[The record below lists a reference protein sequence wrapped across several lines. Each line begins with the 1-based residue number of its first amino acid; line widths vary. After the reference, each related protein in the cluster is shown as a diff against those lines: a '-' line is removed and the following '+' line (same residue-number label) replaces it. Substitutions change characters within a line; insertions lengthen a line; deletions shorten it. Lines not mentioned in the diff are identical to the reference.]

1 MKAFLKFHL
10 SLIYIL
16 NVCLE
21 SNSISIY
28 FNSDLY
34 SRELLDEYLS
44 RALGVE
50 LEKGRLT
57 LIDDSDYV
65 LTVDYTI
72 KMLNIHERSVPV
84 CTCTLYVKRNPL
96 LANIFC
102 SNTSLRYAFWI
113 DLLCVTSS
121 LKHGHVPLYS
131 ICVT

>member
-1 MKAFLKFHL
+1 MCALNLTLFL
-10 SLIYIL
+10 YT
-16 NVCLE
+16 
-21 SNSISIY
+21 Y
-28 FNSDLY
+28 SDLY

-50 LEKGRLT
+50 LEEGQLT

-72 KMLNIHERSVPV
+72 KMLNIHERSVSV
-84 CTCTLYVKRNPL
+84 CTCTLYVERSPL
-96 LANIFC
+96 LANILC
-102 SNTSLRYAFWI
+102 SNTSLRYYAFWI

-131 ICVT
+131 ICVTLYLKTVQITKLT